1 MENLGLRR
9 TLGGW
14 VRPLREGT
22 EWGLKQAFAAVRAV
36 GVQGLPS
43 DALRV
48 RSLVGCLVV
57 VGAVVV
63 TGDMVVDGAR
73 AICRGSGLTLWEAC
87 PSAWAAIRI
96 QEHTTADV
104 QVRQGESKGPCGGG
118 EEEEVVERGRRGKG
132 APSSD
137 RE

>member
-1 MENLGLRR
+1 M
-9 TLGGW
+9 
-14 VRPLREGT
+14 
-22 EWGLKQAFAAVRAV
+22 

-48 RSLVGCLVV
+48 RTLAGCLVAA
-57 VGAVVV
+57 GAVVV
-63 TGDMVVDGAR
+63 AGDIVVGGVL
-73 AICRGSGLTLWEAC
+73 AICRGSGLKQWEAC

-104 QVRQGESKGPCGGG
+104 QVRQGESRGPYGG
-118 EEEEVVERGRRGKG
+118 EEEVVERALGGKES
-132 APSSD
+132 PSSD